1 MLRFGLI
8 GKNISYSKSPKIHQV
23 LAKHAHIDIS
33 YDLLDVDRTG
43 ISVLIEQLKL
53 GDYHGFN
60 VTQPYK
66 EFIMKYI
73 DVLTP
78 QAKKIQAVNTVYIK
92 DGFVVGDNTDY
103 DGFLGLLQKKYI
115 DVSKKRIYI
124 LGTGGAA
131 KACYHV
137 LKDLDTNPIYVTR
150 DPLKVNAETITYET
164 LYQTDSD
171 LLIHTTPVGTYPHVN
186 ETILNQAYVKDK
198 VVIDLIYNP
207 LKTQIIK
214 DAKKG
219 FNGLDM
225 LMLQAIKSFSI
236 WIHKTIELT
245 HELYQE
251 LKEVITHE

>member
-23 LAKHAHIDIS
+23 LAKYSHIDIS
-33 YDLLDVDRTG
+33 YDLLDVDSKG

-66 EFIMKYI
+66 ELIMKYI
-73 DVLTP
+73 EILTP
-78 QAKKIQAVNTVYIK
+78 QAKRIQAVNTIYIK

-103 DGFLGLLQKKYI
+103 DGFLGLLKRNQIEISQKP
-115 DVSKKRIYI
+115 IYI

-137 LKDLDTNPIYVTR
+137 LKDLDSNPIYVTR
-150 DPLKVNAETITYET
+150 DPLKVNKETITYET
-164 LYQTDSD
+164 LYQTDAD
-171 LLIHTTPVGTYPHVN
+171 LLIQTTPVGTYPHTKESV
-186 ETILNQAYVKDK
+186 LRQSYVKDK

-207 LKTQIIK
+207 LKTQIVK
-214 DAKKG
+214 DSKKG

-225 LMLQAIKSFSI
+225 LMLQAIKSFNI
-236 WIHKTIELT
+236 WTNKEIELT
-245 HELYQE
+245 HKLYQE